1 MDKQGKGCVYL
12 SLFDNNTSCM
22 QATVNG
28 MEKRILE
35 YITKDYSWEQVVYE
49 IIAAEGLDPWNLNL
63 SVLSDS
69 FLKFINKVDEIDF
82 RIPAKYIIISAVLLR
97 MKSDFLQFLDFGQEA
112 EDSSFIENGETES
125 TRLALDIGDFS
136 IPSRRLPAR
145 RVAVTDLIDSLKK
158 IVDTKERRELRLKK
172 RMEKIV
178 INEITV
184 SDRIKTLYEKINSLL
199 GKIKD
204 EEVKFSTLVPSWDSK
219 NIVETFMP
227 LMHLDHDKKVE
238 CTQQEFFDEIYVKKL
253 ENGASLFQV
262 QSITPK
268 NENFTK
274 KPNNPSLSFSKPET
288 KNQSQNGFSKKSNS
302 PKSKINKR
310 KVNN

>member
-1 MDKQGKGCVYL
+1 
-12 SLFDNNTSCM
+12 M
-22 QATVNG
+22 QSQSNG
-28 MEKRILE
+28 MEKRILD

-69 FLKFINKVDEIDF
+69 FLKYMNKVNEIDF

-97 MKSDFLQFLDFGQEA
+97 MKSDFLQFLDFGQET
-112 EDSSFIENGETES
+112 EDSSFIDDGQTES

-136 IPSRRLPAR
+136 IPSRRLSAS
-145 RVAVTDLIDSLKK
+145 RVGVSDLIDALKK
-158 IVDTKERRELRLKK
+158 VVDTKERREFRLQN

-184 SDRIKTLYEKINSLL
+184 SDRIKSLYEKINSLL

-204 EEVKFSTLVPSWDSK
+204 EEIKFSSLVPTWDSK

-253 ENGASLFQV
+253 ANGHSNMSIENQNLKKEI
-262 QSITPK
+262 QSNGNNEIKPK
-268 NENFTK
+268 NLTTK
-274 KPNNPSLSFSKPET
+274 S
-288 KNQSQNGFSKKSNS
+288 
-302 PKSKINKR
+302 INKR